1 MDNLSTASNDISNQI
16 GALELGGYL
25 ESHSDGVL
33 ETAGMNAFGP
43 TVDTGT
49 CPPYCR
55 RIGDGALEAAGV
67 STGPHPP
74 VTAYCAFTRIACI
87 SDATLEAAGANLV
100 LGPPTSNSTGCY
112 PNPYPTFGC
121 R

>member
-1 MDNLSTASNDISNQI
+1 MDNLSTVSTDITSQI

-25 ESHSDGVL
+25 EIHSDGVL

-55 RIGDGALEAAGV
+55 RIGDGALEAAGADV
-67 STGPHPP
+67 AIGPAPP
-74 VTAYCAFTRIACI
+74 THV
-87 SDATLEAAGANLV
+87 AAGC
-100 LGPPTSNSTGCY
+100 PTLI
-112 PNPYPTFGC
+112 C

>member
-1 MDNLSTASNDISNQI
+1 MNNLSTVNSTDITSQI

-25 ESHSDGVL
+25 EIHSDGVL

-55 RIGDGALEAAGV
+55 RIGDGALEAAGA
-67 STGPHPP
+67 TTIAP
-74 VTAYCAFTRIACI
+74 VTNNVPMTIC
-87 SDATLEAAGANLV
+87 
-100 LGPPTSNSTGCY
+100 
-112 PNPYPTFGC
+112 C